1 MYMCVHVE
9 YVRTAGFAEDTP
21 GAGAF
26 ISTASVAYIILLVR
40 FLRTV
45 FVSAVARFDVL
56 SHVHVL
62 VAVLWASKSVCTSSF
77 LCTSSVFYEY

>member
-26 ISTASVAYIILLVR
+26 ISTASVAYIILLVH
-40 FLRTV
+40 FMRTV
-45 FVSAVARFDVL
+45 FVSVAARFDVQC
-56 SHVHVL
+56 VH
-62 VAVLWASKSVCTSSF
+62 VCTSACI
-77 LCTSSVFYEY
+77 CTCSSVMGIEKCMYI